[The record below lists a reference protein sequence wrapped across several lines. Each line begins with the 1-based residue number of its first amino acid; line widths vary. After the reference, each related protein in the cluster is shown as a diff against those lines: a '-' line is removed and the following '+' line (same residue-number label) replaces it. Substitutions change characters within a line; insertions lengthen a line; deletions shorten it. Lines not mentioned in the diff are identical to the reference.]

1 MSYHELYVSLYGAIA
16 DALDQLDEGN
26 IVTAI
31 HILKSAHITAEE
43 KILELDVIP
52 DECFCK
58 CGFCR
63 FFLDISGVLY

>member
-1 MSYHELYVSLYGAIA
+1 MSYHELYVSLYGTIA

-43 KILELDVIP
+43 KIFELDVIP
-52 DECFCK
+52 DECF
-58 CGFCR
+58 
-63 FFLDISGVLY
+63 

>member
-16 DALDQLDEGN
+16 DALEQLDEGN

-52 DECFCK
+52 DECF
-58 CGFCR
+58 
-63 FFLDISGVLY
+63 